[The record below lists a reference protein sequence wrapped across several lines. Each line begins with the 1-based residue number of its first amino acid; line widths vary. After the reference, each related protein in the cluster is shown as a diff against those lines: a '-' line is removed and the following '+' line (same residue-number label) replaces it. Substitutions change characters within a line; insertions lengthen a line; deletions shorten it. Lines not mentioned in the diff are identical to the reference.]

1 MKITI
6 DEDVCRK
13 NGLELSDLFAILYIR
28 CTDNVE
34 KHKEYI
40 ANNEIIIN
48 KDNQYFIDAAY
59 SELVD
64 SILLTSDK
72 SIPEKLDCEKLA
84 IDMRQLFPKGIKT
97 GSSAWRGNLREIT
110 LRLQKF
116 FKLYGS
122 DWTEEQ
128 ILAATKRYIESFN
141 GDTKF
146 MRILKYFIL
155 KSEKKF
161 NEEGKFVVEEVSE
174 LATWLE
180 NDDLEKEDTL
190 WQSELK

>member
-40 ANNEIIIN
+40 ANNEIIVN
-48 KDNQYFIDAAY
+48 RDNQYFIDAAY

>member
-13 NGLELSDLFAILYIR
+13 NGLELSDLFAILYVR
-28 CTDNVE
+28 CTDNIIDHTKYILDNEMVV
-34 KHKEYI
+34 KHD
-40 ANNEIIIN
+40 NN
-48 KDNQYFIDAAY
+48 YLVTARY
-59 SELVD
+59 SELAD

-122 DWTEEQ
+122 YWTEEQ

-161 NEEGKFVVEEVSE
+161 NEDGKFVVEEVSE

>member
-13 NGLELSDLFAILYIR
+13 NGLELSDLFAILYVR

-40 ANNEIIIN
+40 ANNEIIVN
-48 KDNQYFIDAAY
+48 RDNQYFIDASY

>member
-13 NGLELSDLFAILYIR
+13 NGLELSDLFAILYVR
-28 CTDNVE
+28 CTDDVE

-40 ANNEIIIN
+40 ANNEIIVN
-48 KDNQYFIDAAY
+48 RDNQYFIDAAY

-128 ILAATKRYIESFN
+128 ILAATKRYIDSFN

>member
-13 NGLELSDLFAILYIR
+13 NGLELSDLFAILYVR

-48 KDNQYFIDAAY
+48 KDNQYFIDTAY

-128 ILAATKRYIESFN
+128 ILAATKRYIDSFN

-161 NEEGKFVVEEVSE
+161 NEDGKFVVEEVSE